1 MASYKPGLVSIII
14 PTIPRKKLESLKT
27 LVKKRFLLEDC
38 LRELKKNVT
47 LEHEII
53 LLVNGEE
60 DPKFVGH
67 CRALGADKSIVT
79 STNCGVPRA
88 WNMGA
93 QMAVE
98 VGPGGLEGL
107 LEVLKDPSVGE
118 VGPSGNDW
126 YRKKPGV
133 SRGLTQIEEAEVI
146 SGFLFMTKRTVFDQV
161 GGFDPWYTPAFMEE
175 IDYSFAVRGAG
186 HRCLVVPG
194 LDIQHHHI
202 SGASSTNRPIRCLGQ
217 DYDRWEI
224 TFRNQ
229 AHFEE
234 KWAHLWNDPQRET
247 P

>member
-93 QMAVE
+93 QMAEGEYLCWVNDDVE

-107 LEVLKDPSVGE
+107 LAVLKDP
-118 VGPSGNDW
+118 
-126 YRKKPGV
+126 
-133 SRGLTQIEEAEVI
+133 
-146 SGFLFMTKRTVFDQV
+146 
-161 GGFDPWYTPAFMEE
+161 
-175 IDYSFAVRGAG
+175 
-186 HRCLVVPG
+186 
-194 LDIQHHHI
+194 
-202 SGASSTNRPIRCLGQ
+202 
-217 DYDRWEI
+217 
-224 TFRNQ
+224 
-229 AHFEE
+229 
-234 KWAHLWNDPQRET
+234 
-247 P
+247 